1 MASNWNGRTLGGRYQ
16 IKELLG
22 QGGMSAVYKAYD
34 PNLRRTVAIKLI
46 HPHLSCN
53 PDFVRR
59 FEEEA
64 TGVAHLRHPN
74 IVQVYDFS
82 HEDDLYY
89 MVMEYLL
96 GETLQARLKRLNAAG
111 RRLAMKDALKYTID
125 VCNAA
130 EYAHQRGTIHR
141 DIKPANIMIDV
152 HNTAILMD
160 FGIAR
165 MVGGQ
170 QHTATGAVLGTA
182 LYMSP
187 EQIQGLQPDPRADVY
202 SLGVA
207 LFEMLNG
214 RPPYEADS
222 AMTLMMMHL
231 HDPLP
236 DLYQLNPH
244 VSPEL
249 VAVVN
254 KALAKNREQ
263 RYPGAVAL
271 ATDLTA
277 VLNSLPDSET
287 AQAIPVAAPSAAP
300 HSAATVIEGA
310 IAATPTP
317 APAPVSSVAAS
328 TLVEPAIPA
337 TVPGISGTP
346 DASSTPPGYESTFI
360 EPALSATPSP
370 SRPIPARTTPAGVEL
385 AGGAQPPA
393 GPPAGAAVYP
403 AAQPVP
409 PEQARRVK
417 HLGIRNLVILLL
429 LGAAGVVY
437 LLFFRSAPNGNAP
450 NLTQPAAIV
459 MDTEMPAIIALATAT
474 QTLAAEPTLEPSATP
489 EPELTA
495 TPEPSATS
503 EPSATPAPLLPALGG
518 ADQIAFFS
526 GGDIWTAN
534 IDGSALTQLTTDGAA
549 KTYLRWLPDGQGLT
563 YISGKCIQSVS
574 LAGVVETISCFNSA
588 EYLES
593 FEVSP
598 DGQRVALS
606 LDHQLYLLPFDL
618 PALSGANSHGDLA
631 GMATCP
637 DLAPYR
643 RNSARYARWSA
654 DGTHLAVVVLGVLKD
669 GRRGD
674 LVQVFAV
681 DQCIPNPLIS
691 VQFPEPHFSY
701 RDYEKVPTLQD
712 LAWDGS
718 DLFIMH
724 SHTRNEGF
732 GDLHIFNTETFRFSQ
747 AVNPVRG
754 VCCYRDPQFS
764 PDGSHLLFAF
774 QDYGAGSSSVTQ
786 LYYIPYGSLGT
797 GATYQPL
804 PLPEISDPREQP
816 QPVLR
821 PAAP

>member
-1 MASNWNGRTLGGRYQ
+1 MASNWTGRTLGGRYQ

-22 QGGMSAVYKAYD
+22 QGGMSAVYKAHD

-46 HPHLSCN
+46 HPHLSSN

-96 GETLQARLKRLNAAG
+96 GETLQARLKRLNAVG
-111 RRLAMKDALKYTID
+111 RRLPLSDALKYTIN

-152 HNTAILMD
+152 QNTAILMD
-160 FGIAR
+160 FGIAK

-231 HDPLP
+231 HDPIP
-236 DLYQLNPH
+236 DLRQLNP
-244 VSPEL
+244 VVPPQL
-249 VAVVN
+249 AAVVN
-254 KALAKNREQ
+254 KALSKNREQ
-263 RYPGAVAL
+263 RYPTAEAL
-271 ATDLTA
+271 AADLTTL
-277 VLNSLPDSET
+277 LNNLPAGEA
-287 AQAIPVAAPSAAP
+287 AQAIPMATPSHTP
-300 HSAATVIEGA
+300 PSAATVIEGA
-310 IAATPTP
+310 IATTPTP
-317 APAPVSSVAAS
+317 ASTPAYPQA
-328 TLVEPAIPA
+328 TLVESAIPA
-337 TVPGISGTP
+337 TAPNI
-346 DASSTPPGYESTFI
+346 SSTPPGYDATLI

-370 SRPIPARTTPAGVEL
+370 SRSVPARTTPAGVEL
-385 AGGAQPPA
+385 AAGAQPPA
-393 GPPAGAAVYP
+393 GHPTGGAVYP
-403 AAQPVP
+403 TAKPVP
-409 PEQARRVK
+409 PEHARRVM

-437 LLFFRSAPNGNAP
+437 LLFFRNAPNGSAPNP
-450 NLTQPAAIV
+450 TQPAAIV
-459 MDTEMPAIIALATAT
+459 VDTEIPAIALATAT
-474 QTLAAEPTLEPSATP
+474 HTLAASATP
-489 EPELTA
+489 MPELSTTLSE
-495 TPEPSATS
+495 TPEPSATAEPS
-503 EPSATPAPLLPALGG
+503 PTTEPSATPAPLLPALGG

-534 IDGSALTQLTTDGAA
+534 IDGSALTQLTIDGAA
-549 KTYLRWLPDGQGLT
+549 KTYLRWLPDGQGLS

-574 LAGVVETISCFNSA
+574 LAGVVTPIACFNSA

-618 PALSGANSHGDLA
+618 PALSAANSHGDLKA
-631 GMATCP
+631 MATCA
-637 DLAPYR
+637 DLAPYQ
-643 RNSARYARWSA
+643 RNSARYARWSV
-654 DGTHLAVVVLGVLKD
+654 DGTRLAVVVLGVLKD

-681 DQCIPNPLIS
+681 DRCIPNPLIS

-701 RDYEKVPTLQD
+701 NDYTKIPTLQD
-712 LAWDGS
+712 LAWDGR
-718 DLFIMH
+718 DLFVLH

-732 GDLHIFNTETFRFSQ
+732 GDLHIFNAETFRFSL

-804 PLPEISDPREQP
+804 PIPEITDPREQP